1 MAALIVNGHRL
12 APRLWRPYAFDLTDL
27 VLPGPNEIE
36 LEVTSCATNLLGLN
50 QPELFLEGKAATARR
65 ERQAAGLLTPVS
77 IRW

>member
-12 APRLWRPYAFDLTDL
+12 APRLWCPYTFDITDL

-36 LEVTSCATNLLGLN
+36 LEVTSSAANLLGLN
-50 QPELFLEGKAATARR
+50 QPELFLEGKAATALR